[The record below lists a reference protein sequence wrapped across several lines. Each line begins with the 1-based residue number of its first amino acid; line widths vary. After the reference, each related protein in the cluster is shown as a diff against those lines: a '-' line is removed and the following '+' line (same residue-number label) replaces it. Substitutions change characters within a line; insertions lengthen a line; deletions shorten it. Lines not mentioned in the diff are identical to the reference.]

1 MSFFSALFHAPAVRT
16 PSVKYLKE
24 TAAKFGFDLTDDEL
38 KDYQG
43 IGDYICLFK
52 QQLSKL

>member
-52 QQLSKL
+52 QQ